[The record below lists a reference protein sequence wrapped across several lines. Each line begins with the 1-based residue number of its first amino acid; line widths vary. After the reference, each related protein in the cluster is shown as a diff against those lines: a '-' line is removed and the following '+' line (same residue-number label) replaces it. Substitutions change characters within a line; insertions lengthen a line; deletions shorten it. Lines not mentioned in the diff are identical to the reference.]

1 MEKQREFDSVVVSLF
16 VRIGIRTC
24 IQTYCNTQVKT
35 QLAEKAVQAAKA
47 AEEALTGKKV
57 VVDQLQEEVREAQSV
72 VQEESSSLE
81 QEQANV
87 NAALQ
92 AARQSQDQVIY
103 LNLIRLRN
111 ILVNWNPSIQIVL
124 LSIFL
129 FTIPERYEKSTI
141 KSEKTLSETE
151 QVYTGRIERKSI
163 YVTLKRSKSQKVHPR
178 RKILSYNFNSI
189 YLR

>member
-1 MEKQREFDSVVVSLF
+1 MSFGYFIELQLEHVLYKRN
-16 VRIGIRTC
+16 
-24 IQTYCNTQVKT
+24 CNTQVKT

-111 ILVNWNPSIQIVL
+111 ISVNWNPSDF
-124 LSIFL
+124 IF
-129 FTIPERYEKSTI
+129 
-141 KSEKTLSETE
+141 
-151 QVYTGRIERKSI
+151 ERK
-163 YVTLKRSKSQKVHPR
+163 
-178 RKILSYNFNSI
+178 
-189 YLR
+189 